1 MRINAVI
8 QARAGST
15 RLPGK
20 VLADLGG
27 RPVLEWV
34 VRAARA
40 ATQVDEV
47 IVATSTLA
55 GDDAVA
61 DLATPWGVP
70 VVRGSEDDVLSRFV
84 AALDAHP
91 ADAVVR
97 LTADCPLLDPTLIDA
112 VAGAWAA
119 APTHD
124 YVSTVLVRCLPRGL
138 DVELVSAQALRAVD
152 RIATG
157 HDRVHVTS
165 ALYADPTAYRL
176 LGLCVTPRRT
186 TCGSP
191 WTPRRIWSCCAPWW
205 PCCPTHRRPGATSS
219 PRFAPARIW
228 WPSTPAS
235 SRSRSRRADAG
246 PAAL

>member
-1 MRINAVI
+1 MRVNAVI
-8 QARAGST
+8 QARVGST

-20 VLADLGG
+20 ALADLGG

-40 ATQVDEV
+40 AGQVDEV

-55 GDDAVA
+55 DDDMVA
-61 DLATPWGVP
+61 DLAGSLGVA

-91 ADAVVR
+91 ADALVR

-112 VAGAWAA
+112 IAGAWAA

-124 YVSTVLVRCLPRGL
+124 YVSTVLVRSLPRGM
-138 DVELVSAQALRAVD
+138 DVELVTAQALRAVD
-152 RIATG
+152 RMATG

-165 ALYADPTAYRL
+165 GVYADPAAYRL
-176 LGLCVTPRRT
+176 LGVCVTPPADDLRVTLDTAADLVLLRALVALL
-186 TCGSP
+186 P
-191 WTPRRIWSCCAPWW
+191 DAPPAW
-205 PCCPTHRRPGATSS
+205 RDVVSILRARPDLVA
-219 PRFAPARIW
+219 IN
-228 WPSTPAS
+228 
-235 SRSRSRRADAG
+235 AG
-246 PAAL
+246 VEQKPLEAG

>member
-8 QARAGST
+8 QARTGSS

-20 VLADLGG
+20 VLEDLGG
-27 RPVLEWV
+27 HPVLEWV
-34 VRAARA
+34 VRAAQE
-40 ATQVDEV
+40 ATQIEKV
-47 IVATSTLA
+47 IVATSTVA

-61 DLATPWGVP
+61 DLADSLGVA

-119 APTHD
+119 APSHD
-124 YVSTVLVRCLPRGL
+124 YVSTILVRCLPRGL
-138 DVELVSAQALRAVD
+138 DVELVTARALRAVD
-152 RIATG
+152 RIAVG

-165 ALYADPTAYRL
+165 LLYAQPSEYRL
-176 LGLCVTPRRT
+176 LGMCVTPPANDLRVTLDTREDLALLRALVAEL
-186 TCGSP
+186 P
-191 WTPRRIWSCCAPWW
+191 DAPPSW
-205 PCCPTHRRPGATSS
+205 REVVALLRARPDLVAMNSAITQK
-219 PRFAPARIW
+219 PLE
-228 WPSTPAS
+228 
-235 SRSRSRRADAG
+235 AG
-246 PAAL
+246 

>member
-20 VLADLGG
+20 VLEDLGG

-34 VRAARA
+34 VRAAQA
-40 ATQVDEV
+40 ATRVDEV
-47 IVATSTLA
+47 IVATSTVA

-61 DLATPWGVP
+61 DLATSLGVP
-70 VVRGSEDDVLSRFV
+70 VVRGSEDDVLYRLV

-119 APTHD
+119 APAHD

-152 RIATG
+152 RMATG

-165 ALYADPTAYRL
+165 ALYADPSAYRL
-176 LGLCVTPRRT
+176 LGLCVTPAADDLRVTLDTPEDLVLLRALVAVLPD
-186 TCGSP
+186 GPPP
-191 WTPRRIWSCCAPWW
+191 WRDVVATLRA
-205 PCCPTHRRPGATSS
+205 RPDLVA
-219 PRFAPARIW
+219 IN
-228 WPSTPAS
+228 
-235 SRSRSRRADAG
+235 AG
-246 PAAL
+246 VRQKPVEAG

>member
-20 VLADLGG
+20 VLEDLGG

-40 ATQVDEV
+40 ATEVDEV
-47 IVATSTLA
+47 IVATSTLV

-61 DLATPWGVP
+61 DLATSLGVP

-112 VAGAWAA
+112 VVGAWAA
-119 APTHD
+119 APLHD
-124 YVSTVLVRCLPRGL
+124 YVSTILVRCLPRGL
-138 DVELVSAQALRAVD
+138 DVELVTADVLRAVD
-152 RIATG
+152 RMAAG

-165 ALYADPTAYRL
+165 AVYADPTAFRL
-176 LGLCVTPRRT
+176 LGLCVTP
-186 TCGSP
+186 
-191 WTPRRIWSCCAPWW
+191 
-205 PCCPTHRRPGATSS
+205 
-219 PRFAPARIW
+219 PANDLRVTLD
-228 WPSTPAS
+228 TPADLVLLRALVAGLPDAPPS
-235 SRSRSRRADAG
+235 WRDLVAILRSRPDLVAINSDVEQKPLEAG
-246 PAAL
+246 

>member
-8 QARAGST
+8 QARTGST

-27 RPVLEWV
+27 HPVLEWV

-40 ATQVDEV
+40 ATRIDEV
-47 IVATSTLA
+47 IVATSTVA

-61 DLATPWGVP
+61 ELADSLGVP
-70 VVRGSEDDVLSRFV
+70 VVRGSEDDVLARFI

-119 APTHD
+119 APSHD
-124 YVSTVLVRCLPRGL
+124 YVSTVLVRSLPRGL
-138 DVELVSAQALRAVD
+138 DVELVTAQALRAVD
-152 RIATG
+152 RMATG

-165 ALYADPTAYRL
+165 GVYADPTAYRL
-176 LGLCVTPRRT
+176 LGLCVTPAADDLRVT
-186 TCGSP
+186 LD
-191 WTPRRIWSCCAPWW
+191 TPEDLVLLRALVAELPDAP
-205 PCCPTHRRPGATSS
+205 
-219 PRFAPARIW
+219 PAWREVV
-228 WPSTPAS
+228 
-235 SRSRSRRADAG
+235 
-246 PAAL
+246 AALRARPDLVAINAAVQQKPLEAG

>member
-15 RLPGK
+15 RLPAK

-34 VRAARA
+34 VRSARA
-40 ATQVDEV
+40 ANLVDEV

-55 GDDAVA
+55 GDDLVA
-61 DLATPWGVP
+61 DLADSLGVA

-97 LTADCPLLDPTLIDA
+97 LTADCPLLDPSLIDA
-112 VAGAWAA
+112 VAGAWTA
-119 APTHD
+119 APNLD
-124 YVSTVLVRCLPRGL
+124 YVSTVLVRSLPRGM
-138 DVELVSAQALRAVD
+138 DIELVTAGALRAVD
-152 RIATG
+152 RMAVG

-165 ALYADPTAYRL
+165 AVYADPTAYRL
-176 LGLCVTPRRT
+176 LGLCVTPPANDLRVTLDTAEDLDLLRALVAEL
-186 TCGSP
+186 P
-191 WTPRRIWSCCAPWW
+191 DAPPEW
-205 PCCPTHRRPGATSS
+205 RDVVAILRARPDLVA
-219 PRFAPARIW
+219 IN
-228 WPSTPAS
+228 
-235 SRSRSRRADAG
+235 ADVVQKPLEAG
-246 PAAL
+246 

>member
-8 QARAGST
+8 QARTGST
-15 RLPGK
+15 RFHGK

-27 RPVLEWV
+27 HPVLEWV

-40 ATQVDEV
+40 ATQINQV

-55 GDDAVA
+55 GDDPVA
-61 DLATPWGVP
+61 DLAASLGVA

-97 LTADCPLLDPTLIDA
+97 LTADCPLLDPALIDA

-119 APTHD
+119 SPGHD

-138 DVELVSAQALRAVD
+138 DVELVTARTLRAVD
-152 RIATG
+152 RTAYG

-165 ALYADPTAYRL
+165 AVYADPAAYRL
-176 LGLCVTPRRT
+176 LGVCVTPPANDLRVTLDTLEDLLLLRAMIAEL
-186 TCGSP
+186 P
-191 WTPRRIWSCCAPWW
+191 DAP
-205 PCCPTHRRPGATSS
+205 
-219 PRFAPARIW
+219 
-228 WPSTPAS
+228 PSWREVVALL
-235 SRSRSRRADAG
+235 RSRPDLVAINSAVEQKSLAAG
-246 PAAL
+246 

>member
-1 MRINAVI
+1 MRVNAVI

-20 VLADLGG
+20 VLQDLGG

-40 ATQVDEV
+40 ATQIDAV
-47 IVATSTLA
+47 IVATSTVA
-55 GDDAVA
+55 GDDIVA
-61 DLATPWGVP
+61 DLADSLGAL
-70 VVRGSEDDVLSRFV
+70 VVRGSEEDVLSRFI

-112 VAGAWAA
+112 VVGAWAA
-119 APTHD
+119 TPVHD

-138 DVELVSAQALRAVD
+138 DVELVSAPALRAVD
-152 RIATG
+152 RTAVG

-165 ALYADPTAYRL
+165 GVYADPMAYRL
-176 LGLCVTPRRT
+176 LGLCVTPAADDLRVTLDTREDLVLLRALVAELPDAPP
-186 TCGSP
+186 P
-191 WTPRRIWSCCAPWW
+191 WRDVVAVLRA
-205 PCCPTHRRPGATSS
+205 RPDLVAINSGVQQK
-219 PRFAPARIW
+219 RLEE
-228 WPSTPAS
+228 
-235 SRSRSRRADAG
+235 G
-246 PAAL
+246 

>member
-8 QARAGST
+8 QARTGST

-20 VLADLGG
+20 VLEDLGG

-40 ATQVDEV
+40 ATQIDTV
-47 IVATSTLA
+47 IVATSTTA
-55 GDDAVA
+55 GDDVVA
-61 DLATPWGVP
+61 ELAGSLGVP

-91 ADAVVR
+91 ADALVR

-119 APTHD
+119 APIHD
-124 YVSTVLVRCLPRGL
+124 YVSTVLVRCLPRGM
-138 DVELVSAQALRAVD
+138 DVELVTAGALRAVD
-152 RIATG
+152 RVAVG

-165 ALYADPTAYRL
+165 RLYAEPTAYRL
-176 LGLCVTPRRT
+176 LGLCVTPPANDLRVTLDTRQDLALLRALVAEL
-186 TCGSP
+186 P
-191 WTPRRIWSCCAPWW
+191 D
-205 PCCPTHRRPGATSS
+205 
-219 PRFAPARIW
+219 APASW
-228 WPSTPAS
+228 SGVVAVL
-235 SRSRSRRADAG
+235 RARPDLVAINSGVQQKPLAAG
-246 PAAL
+246 

>member
-15 RLPGK
+15 RLPAK

-34 VRAARA
+34 VRAAQA
-40 ATQVDEV
+40 AGQVDEV

-55 GDDAVA
+55 GDDVVA
-61 DLATPWGVP
+61 DLADSLGVA

-138 DVELVSAQALRAVD
+138 DVELVTARALRAVD
-152 RIATG
+152 RMAIG

-176 LGLCVTPRRT
+176 LGLCVTPPANDLRVTLDTAEDLVLLRALVAEL
-186 TCGSP
+186 P
-191 WTPRRIWSCCAPWW
+191 DAPPAW
-205 PCCPTHRRPGATSS
+205 RDVVALLRARPDLVA
-219 PRFAPARIW
+219 IN
-228 WPSTPAS
+228 
-235 SRSRSRRADAG
+235 ADVQQKPIEAG
-246 PAAL
+246 

>member
-15 RLPGK
+15 RLPAK

-40 ATQVDEV
+40 ASLVDEV

-55 GDDAVA
+55 GDDVVA
-61 DLATPWGVP
+61 DLAESLGAR

-84 AALDAHP
+84 AALDAYP

-119 APTHD
+119 APTLD
-124 YVSTVLVRCLPRGL
+124 YVSTVVVRSLPRGM
-138 DVELVSAQALRAVD
+138 DVELVTAGALRSVNRMAV
-152 RIATG
+152 G

-165 ALYADPTAYRL
+165 GVYADPTAYRL
-176 LGLCVTPRRT
+176 LGVCVTPPANDLRVTLDTAEDLVLLRALVAELPD
-186 TCGSP
+186 SP
-191 WTPRRIWSCCAPWW
+191 PSWRDVVSLLRA
-205 PCCPTHRRPGATSS
+205 RPDLVA
-219 PRFAPARIW
+219 IN
-228 WPSTPAS
+228 
-235 SRSRSRRADAG
+235 ADVVQKPIEAG
-246 PAAL
+246 